1 MEERSNCAPHSWN
14 ESVVLDVKPL
24 RSLAPMYP
32 APLGQ
37 KNTFSPP
44 NAPPFVCVTTPFGSF
59 TTESAFPLGFCP
71 LFPSFAA
78 SHDVNQKPVD
88 DNFVNDANGFA
99 RASEGSDIN
108 GSLHNASPSPS
119 FQTPPAAI
127 VSFNKEGPL
136 ASGASPPSG
145 RTIKRSSCSN
155 SIHIGNSET
164 EGSNKKKIKTR
175 RPKATGGDLSL
186 LPSSSHDPREPVEV
200 VLMTFDALRRRLM
213 QLDESKR
220 LRPDLKAG
228 TIMMSS
234 DLRAN
239 MVKRIGQ
246 VPGVAVGDIFYF
258 RIEMCLVGLHG
269 QSVAGIDYMTARFG
283 NEDDPVALGVV
294 SAGVYDNEEDNVDV
308 LIYSGQGSSSKDDQ
322 KLERGNL
329 ALEKSLHR
337 ANEIRVIRSAK
348 DPFVLNGKIY
358 IYDGLYK
365 IHESWVEKGKSGF
378 NTFKYKFLRE
388 PGQPDGIAVWKMIER
403 WKQNPSSRGNVILP
417 DLSSGIENT
426 PVCLVNDVDDNR
438 GPRYFAYS
446 TTVSYSKPIT
456 SSRPLHSCMCN
467 SLCMPGDSN
476 CSCLHQNGGFLPYS
490 PNGILISCKPL
501 IYECSVSCQCPTN
514 CRNRVTQ
521 RGVQLHFEVFRTRDH
536 GWGLRCWDAI
546 RAGTFICEYVG
557 EVTESIQG
565 VEYDDENDYI
575 FQPRHADQGF
585 KWNYVPEL
593 LGEPSRVDLS
603 ETSKP
608 LSFIIHSKNMGN
620 ISRFMNHSCSPNVFW
635 QPVVH
640 DHGDDGFPHIMF
652 FATKHI
658 PPMTELTYDYGP
670 SSADMGDYVQ
680 SRRTKECF
688 CGSVKCRGFFG

>member
-1 MEERSNCAPHSWN
+1 MEGRSNCAPHSWN
-14 ESVVLDVKPL
+14 ESAVLDVKPL

-37 KNTFSPP
+37 KDKFSPP

-59 TTESAFPLGFCP
+59 TTESAFPPGFCP

-78 SHDVNQKPVD
+78 PHDLNQKPVD
-88 DNFVNDANGFA
+88 ANFVNDANGFT

-127 VSFNKEGPL
+127 VSFNDEEPL
-136 ASGASPPSG
+136 ASGASPQSS
-145 RTIKRSSCSN
+145 RTLKRSSCSD

-164 EGSNKKKIKTR
+164 KGSNKKMNKTR
-175 RPKATGGDLSL
+175 RPKATGGDFSL

-258 RIEMCLVGLHG
+258 RIEMCLVGLHS

-283 NEDDPVALGVV
+283 NEEDPVALGVV
-294 SAGVYDNEEDNVDV
+294 SAGGYDNEEDNVDV

-348 DPFVLNGKIY
+348 DPSVLYGKIY
-358 IYDGLYK
+358 IYDGMYK

-388 PGQPDGIAVWKMIER
+388 PGQPDGIAVWKMTEK

-417 DLSSGIENT
+417 DISSVIQNLLLHRDLRILA
-426 PVCLVNDVDDNR
+426 C
-438 GPRYFAYS
+438 AI
-446 TTVSYSKPIT
+446 VS
-456 SSRPLHSCMCN
+456 
-467 SLCMPGDSN
+467 
-476 CSCLHQNGGFLPYS
+476 
-490 PNGILISCKPL
+490 
-501 IYECSVSCQCPTN
+501 VCQCPTN

-521 RGVQLHFEVFRTRDH
+521 RGVQLHFEVFRTRDR
-536 GWGLRCWDAI
+536 GWGLRSWDAI

-557 EVTESIQG
+557 EVTESIQA
-565 VEYDDENDYI
+565 VEYGEEDDCI
-575 FQPRHADQGF
+575 FQPRHVDQGF

-593 LGEPSRVDLS
+593 LGEPSGVDLS
-603 ETSKP
+603 QTSKP
-608 LSFIIHSKNMGN
+608 LSFIINSKVIGN

-635 QPVVH
+635 QPVLH
-640 DHGDDGFPHIMF
+640 DHGDDRFPHIMF
-652 FATKHI
+652 FAAKHI

-670 SSADMGDYVQ
+670 SSAEMGDYVQ
-680 SRRTKECF
+680 SCRTKECL